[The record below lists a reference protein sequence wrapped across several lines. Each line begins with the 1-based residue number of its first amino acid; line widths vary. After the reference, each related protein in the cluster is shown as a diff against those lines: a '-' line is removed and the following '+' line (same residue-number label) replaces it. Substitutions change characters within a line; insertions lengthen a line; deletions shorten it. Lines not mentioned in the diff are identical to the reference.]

1 MKRKA
6 LILLTILA
14 VVSLSA
20 CSNNPAPASD
30 DGVSNLAVSTVSETA
45 AEGTTKSGGNESTSS
60 FEPVSE
66 STATASEENKTTIPS
81 ASQAQAERTDDLPI
95 ESEAPTAHPEQTQK
109 GVPVTVQPE
118 VSAEPE
124 VSTPTVTPEPQP
136 TPEPLPVEPPAPSFD
151 VSTYVVY
158 AKSYGQSIGL
168 TLDGTAVSCWDDP
181 ITANASCFYLE
192 RDIRD
197 RLDWYLAS
205 GYTGFTV
212 WSEDM
217 GGGSYLIYIGYA

>member
-20 CSNNPAPASD
+20 CSNNPAPVSD
-30 DGVSNLAVSTVSETA
+30 DGESNLTVSTVSETA
-45 AEGTTKSGGNESTSS
+45 AEGTTKTGNEESTSS

-66 STATASEENKTTIPS
+66 STDTASEANETTIPPTS
-81 ASQAQAERTDDLPI
+81 EAQAERAHDEPM

-109 GVPVTVQPE
+109 KAPVTVQPE
-118 VSAEPE
+118 VSTELE
-124 VSTPTVTPEPQP
+124 VSPPADTPEPQP
-136 TPEPLPVEPPAPSFD
+136 TPQPQPAEPLAPSFD
-151 VSTYVVY
+151 VSTYVSY
-158 AKSYGQSIGL
+158 AKSYGQGIGL
-168 TLDGTAVSCWDDP
+168 TLDSSAISCWDDP
-181 ITANASCFYLE
+181 ITANASCIYLE

-205 GYTGFTV
+205 GYTGFTI
-212 WSEDM
+212 WSENV
-217 GGGSYLIYIGYA
+217 GGDYLIYIGYA